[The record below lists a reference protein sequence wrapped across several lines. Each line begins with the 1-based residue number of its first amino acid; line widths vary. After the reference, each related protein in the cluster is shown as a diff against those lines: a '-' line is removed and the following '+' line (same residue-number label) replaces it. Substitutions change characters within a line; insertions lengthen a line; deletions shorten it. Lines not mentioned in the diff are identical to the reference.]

1 MMDSLKT
8 VESDVE
14 AIHRTVL
21 GDATGEAFVAFPSAA
36 AVEKLVGVLDGL
48 DEPPTVRLL
57 AREGTLKSV
66 MDDFIV
72 ASTTADLVASETLSL
87 GTAEGTGMSSLI
99 ATDETVVTVVPAG
112 DFVAGLGTDDEGFV
126 ASTREKHEAVWEEA
140 EPFSLRTPP
149 ISRVHETLAE
159 TFGDEVDA
167 DFERVLD
174 SLDTARGEG
183 DGLDEVTIS
192 LLVAAKHELQL
203 YDISRW
209 GEDTGVA
216 SKATFSRTKTRLE
229 DRGLIDTTKVPIDV
243 GRPRL
248 RLLLGDERL
257 READI
262 DDLAGVAQEMLAANP
277 V

>member
-1 MMDSLKT
+1 MDSLKT
-8 VESDVE
+8 VESDVA

-87 GTAEGTGMSSLI
+87 GTTEGTGMSSLI
-99 ATDETVVTVVPAG
+99 ATDETVVTIVPAG
-112 DFVAGLGTDDEGFV
+112 DFVAGLGTDDEEFV
-126 ASTREKHEAVWEEA
+126 ASTREKHEAAWEEA

>member
-1 MMDSLKT
+1 MSSLKT
-8 VESDVE
+8 VESDV
-14 AIHRTVL
+14 ASIHRTVL
-21 GDATGEAFVAFPSAA
+21 GEATGEAFVAFPSVA
-36 AVEKLVGVLDGL
+36 AVERLVEVLSQF

-57 AREGTLKSV
+57 ALEGTLKTA
-66 MDDFIV
+66 MEDFIV
-72 ASTTADLVASETLSL
+72 ASTTADLVAEGTLSL
-87 GTAEGTGMSSLI
+87 RATEATGASSLI
-99 ATDETVVTVVPAG
+99 VTDETIVTIVTAG
-112 DFVAGLGTDDEGFV
+112 SLFTGLGTDNEEFV
-126 ASTREKHEAVWEEA
+126 ASAREKYATAFEGA

-159 TFGDEVDA
+159 TFGGEVNA
-167 DFERVLD
+167 DFGRVLD
-174 SLDTARGEG
+174 SLETVRGDAE
-183 DGLDEVTIS
+183 GLDEVTIS

-257 READI
+257 QEADI
-262 DDLAGVAQEMLAANP
+262 DDLASVAQELLSAETA
-277 V
+277 

>member
-1 MMDSLKT
+1 MNSLTT
-8 VESDVE
+8 VESDVA
-14 AIHRTVL
+14 AIYRTVL
-21 GDATGEAFVAFPSAA
+21 GETTSEVIVTFPLATG
-36 AVEKLVGVLDGL
+36 VEKLVSVLGEF

-57 AREGTLKSV
+57 ALEDTLKTV

-72 ASTTADLVASETLSL
+72 ASTTADLVAEGTLSL
-87 GTAEGTGMSSLI
+87 RTAEATGMSSLI
-99 ATDETVVTVVPAG
+99 VTDETVVTVVTAG
-112 DFVAGLGTDDEGFV
+112 DLVAGLGTDDEEFV
-126 ASTREKHEAVWEEA
+126 ASSREKHEAAWEDA

-149 ISRVHETLAE
+149 ITRVHETLAE

-167 DFERVLD
+167 DFAAVLD
-174 SLDTARGEG
+174 SLETARGDGE
-183 DGLDEVTIS
+183 GLDEVTIS

-216 SKATFSRTKTRLE
+216 SKATFSRTKTQLE

-257 READI
+257 EEADV
-262 DDLAGVAQEMLAANP
+262 DDLASVAQEMLSAKAA
-277 V
+277 

>member
-1 MMDSLKT
+1 MSSLKT
-8 VESDVE
+8 VESDV
-14 AIHRTVL
+14 ASIHRTVL
-21 GDATGEAFVAFPSAA
+21 GEATGEAFVAFPSVA
-36 AVEKLVGVLDGL
+36 AVERLVEVLSQF

-57 AREGTLKSV
+57 ALEGTLKTA
-66 MDDFIV
+66 MEDFIV
-72 ASTTADLVASETLSL
+72 ASTTADLVAEGTLSL
-87 GTAEGTGMSSLI
+87 RATEATGASSLI
-99 ATDETVVTVVPAG
+99 VTDETIVTIVTAG
-112 DFVAGLGTDDEGFV
+112 SLFTGLGTDNEEFV
-126 ASTREKHEAVWEEA
+126 ASAREKYATAFEEA

-159 TFGDEVDA
+159 TFGGEVDA
-167 DFERVLD
+167 DFGRVLD
-174 SLDTARGEG
+174 SLETVRGDGE
-183 DGLDEVTIS
+183 GLDEVTIS

-257 READI
+257 QEADI
-262 DDLAGVAQEMLAANP
+262 DDLASVAQELLSAETA
-277 V
+277 